1 MRVLCVLA
9 HPKPESFTGALLERF
24 AAGLAQSGHQ
34 AEIAD
39 LYRED
44 FDPCYSEEDFDNYR
58 GKAPLAPDIVR
69 EQQRARGADALALF
83 FPLWWWSFP
92 AILKGWADRVFRGDF
107 AVREAE
113 GQVVGALTYRKA
125 VILTPAAASR
135 DDFRR
140 YGYHAALQRQVD
152 PGIFGYC
159 GLADVETYIFP
170 NVDSDPAARVEH
182 LQKAFDIGRDFD
194 TTSGRG
200 NQPLQ

>member
-9 HPKPESFTGALLERF
+9 HPKPESFTAALLERF

-39 LYRED
+39 LYREG
-44 FDPCYSEEDFDNYR
+44 FDPCYSAEDFDNYR
-58 GKAPLAPDIVR
+58 GKAPLPPEILR
-69 EQQRARGADALALF
+69 EQQRARDVDALALF

-92 AILKGWADRVFRGDF
+92 AILKGWIDRVFRSDF
-107 AVREAE
+107 ALHEID
-113 GQVVGALTYRKA
+113 GQLVGALGYRKA
-125 VILTPAAASR
+125 VIITPAAASR

-140 YGYHAALQRQVD
+140 YGYHGALQRQVD
-152 PGIFGYC
+152 AGIFGFC
-159 GLADVETYIFP
+159 GVADVETYIFP
-170 NVDSDPAARVEH
+170 NVDSDPAARIEH
-182 LQKAFDIGRDFD
+182 LQKTFEIGRDFD